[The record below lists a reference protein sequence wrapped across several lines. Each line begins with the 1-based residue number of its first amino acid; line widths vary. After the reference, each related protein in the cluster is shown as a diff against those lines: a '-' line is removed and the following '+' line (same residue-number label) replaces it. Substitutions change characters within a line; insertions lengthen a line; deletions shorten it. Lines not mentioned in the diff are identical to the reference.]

1 MNQEELAIE
10 LCKQMNIINSTNNK
24 SMFSRPSIKMLV
36 VALLGL
42 LMSVCVFTQSPG
54 EFYRL
59 CNELLQTKHLYLKY
73 NADRVYFVLSLS
85 VFLVHPTSI
94 AAVDGSTVEFT
105 CTANNSNGIYYTVN
119 GKPASS
125 GFIIDK
131 GFNQLGAEELDT
143 LVTRRNLS
151 VTVSSLY
158 NNTEIL
164 CRVLG
169 TQNVVSSN
177 TATLTVQ
184 GNTHVHDNQ
193 QSLLSLI
200 SGPLSSVDG
209 LYYYFIDSSTIN
221 ISWSPPFTL
230 PGTHITGYN
239 ISVTT
244 SNGTTTDYYTSN
256 SYYVLLLTAG
266 ITDSPCD
273 QITITVSGY
282 NGLNGEDESISGIYL
297 PSSNVSSRL
306 LLLLIHHQVWLI
318 V

>member
-1 MNQEELAIE
+1 MS
-10 LCKQMNIINSTNNK
+10 IIHCFFFIFFFALKGKVHVYGMTVHGLHNYTVPVRHSYVL
-24 SMFSRPSIKMLV
+24 SDAMLSASIKI

-42 LMSVCVFTQSPG
+42 LMCACVYTQSPG
-54 EFYRL
+54 EF
-59 CNELLQTKHLYLKY
+59 LLIQGTAAQCHLLTPKY
-73 NADRVYFVLSLS
+73 NLFLSVS

-105 CTANNSNGIYYTVN
+105 CTANITDTIYYRVNDTV
-119 GKPASS
+119 ASL
-125 GFIIDK
+125 GFIINK
-131 GFNQLGAEELDT
+131 GFTELDT
-143 LVTRRNLS
+143 ENIGTLEFRRNLS

-164 CRVLG
+164 CRALG
-169 TQNVVSSN
+169 TDKNVNSN

-184 GNTHVHDNQ
+184 GSTHVHDNQ
-193 QSLLSLI
+193 QLLLSLI
-200 SGPLSSVDG
+200 SGQLSSVDD
-209 LYYYFIDSSTIN
+209 LSYSFIDSSTIN

-256 SYYVLLLTAG
+256 SYYVLLLID

-282 NGLNGEDESISGIYL
+282 NGLNGKNESISGIYL
-297 PSSNVSSRL
+297 PSGN
-306 LLLLIHHQVWLI
+306 
-318 V
+318 

>member
-1 MNQEELAIE
+1 MNR
-10 LCKQMNIINSTNNK
+10 
-24 SMFSRPSIKMLV
+24 FSVHR
-36 VALLGL
+36 
-42 LMSVCVFTQSPG
+42 T
-54 EFYRL
+54 
-59 CNELLQTKHLYLKY
+59 YLPI
-73 NADRVYFVLSLS
+73 DRVYFVLSVS
-85 VFLVHPTSI
+85 VFLVHPASI

-105 CTANNSNGIYYTVN
+105 CTASNTDSIYYRVNDTV
-119 GKPASS
+119 ASS
-125 GFIIDK
+125 GYIIDK
-131 GFNQLGAEELDT
+131 GFNQFDAEEFET

-158 NNTEIL
+158 NNTEIF
-164 CRVLG
+164 CRALG
-169 TQNVVSSN
+169 TNKNVNSN

-193 QSLLSLI
+193 QSLLSLV

-209 LYYYFIDSSTIN
+209 LSYSFIDSSTIN

-244 SNGTTTDYYTSN
+244 SNGTNTDYYTSN
-256 SYYVLLLTAG
+256 SYNVLLLTD

-297 PSSNVSSRL
+297 PSGMYNAIIVFPSPISTAPGVSVYIPVSVSISNELQLSMIIHVSAL
-306 LLLLIHHQVWLI
+306 
-318 V
+318 

>member
-1 MNQEELAIE
+1 M
-10 LCKQMNIINSTNNK
+10 
-24 SMFSRPSIKMLV
+24 
-36 VALLGL
+36 
-42 LMSVCVFTQSPG
+42 
-54 EFYRL
+54 
-59 CNELLQTKHLYLKY
+59 
-73 NADRVYFVLSLS
+73 
-85 VFLVHPTSI
+85 FLVHPTSI

-105 CTANNSNGIYYTVN
+105 CTANNTDSIVYRVN
-119 GKPASS
+119 DTSLES
-125 GFIIDK
+125 VMNK

-151 VTVSSLY
+151 VTVSSALY

-164 CRVLG
+164 CRAIG
-169 TQNVVSSN
+169 DPNVNSN

-184 GNTHVHDNQ
+184 GKTHTHDNQ

-209 LYYYFIDSSTIN
+209 LSYSFIDSSTIN

-230 PGTHITGYN
+230 SGTHITGYN

-256 SYYVLLLTAG
+256 SYHYVLLLTD

-282 NGLNGEDESISGIYL
+282 NGLNGENESISGIYL
-297 PSSNVSSRL
+297 PSGMYDAIIVFHYSFTYPHSSWC
-306 LLLLIHHQVWLI
+306 QCVYTS
-318 V
+318 

>member
-1 MNQEELAIE
+1 M
-10 LCKQMNIINSTNNK
+10 
-24 SMFSRPSIKMLV
+24 
-36 VALLGL
+36 
-42 LMSVCVFTQSPG
+42 
-54 EFYRL
+54 
-59 CNELLQTKHLYLKY
+59 
-73 NADRVYFVLSLS
+73 
-85 VFLVHPTSI
+85 FLVHPTSI

-105 CTANNSNGIYYTVN
+105 CTANNSDTVLYRVN
-119 GKPASS
+119 DTSAS
-125 GFIIDK
+125 DTDNMKK
-131 GFNQLGAEELDT
+131 GFNQLGTEPVDT
-143 LVTRRNLS
+143 LVSRNLS

-164 CRVLG
+164 CRAIG
-169 TQNVVSSN
+169 DPNVNSN

-200 SGPLSSVDG
+200 SGQLSSVDG
-209 LYYYFIDSSTIN
+209 LSYSFIDSSTIN

-256 SYYVLLLTAG
+256 SYYVLLLTN

-297 PSSNVSSRL
+297 PSGSHVYAIISIILNHNFLCFLFSV
-306 LLLLIHHQVWLI
+306 
-318 V
+318 

>member
-1 MNQEELAIE
+1 M
-10 LCKQMNIINSTNNK
+10 
-24 SMFSRPSIKMLV
+24 
-36 VALLGL
+36 
-42 LMSVCVFTQSPG
+42 
-54 EFYRL
+54 
-59 CNELLQTKHLYLKY
+59 
-73 NADRVYFVLSLS
+73 
-85 VFLVHPTSI
+85 FLVHPTSI

-105 CTANNSNGIYYTVN
+105 CTANNTILIDYNINGSSAGTQEIANIGLFEQLSFETV
-119 GKPASS
+119 
-125 GFIIDK
+125 D
-131 GFNQLGAEELDT
+131 D
-143 LVTRRNLS
+143 VTIRRNLS
-151 VTVSSLY
+151 VSVSSLY

-164 CRVLG
+164 CRAVG
-169 TQNVVSSN
+169 TDMNVNSN

-184 GNTHVHDNQ
+184 GKTHVHDNQ

-209 LYYYFIDSSTIN
+209 LSYSFIDSSTIN

-230 PGTHITGYN
+230 PGTHIIGYN

-256 SYYVLLLTAG
+256 SYYVLLSTD

-297 PSSNVSSRL
+297 PLGMYDAIIVFHYSFTYPHSSWCQCVYTS
-306 LLLLIHHQVWLI
+306 
-318 V
+318 

>member
-1 MNQEELAIE
+1 M
-10 LCKQMNIINSTNNK
+10 
-24 SMFSRPSIKMLV
+24 
-36 VALLGL
+36 
-42 LMSVCVFTQSPG
+42 
-54 EFYRL
+54 
-59 CNELLQTKHLYLKY
+59 
-73 NADRVYFVLSLS
+73 
-85 VFLVHPTSI
+85 
-94 AAVDGSTVEFT
+94 EFT
-105 CTANNSNGIYYTVN
+105 CTANSSEVIIYRINGSSAGTQEIANIGLFKQLSFETV
-119 GKPASS
+119 
-125 GFIIDK
+125 D
-131 GFNQLGAEELDT
+131 DVT
-143 LVTRRNLS
+143 LRRNLS

-164 CRVLG
+164 CRAIG
-169 TQNVVSSN
+169 TEMNLNSN

-184 GNTHVHDNQ
+184 GNTHVHDSQ

-209 LYYYFIDSSTIN
+209 LSYSFIDSSAIN

-244 SNGTTTDYYTSN
+244 SNGTTNDYYTSN
-256 SYYVLLLTAG
+256 SYYVLLLTD

-297 PSSNVSSRL
+297 PSG
-306 LLLLIHHQVWLI
+306 I
-318 V
+318 

>member
-1 MNQEELAIE
+1 M
-10 LCKQMNIINSTNNK
+10 
-24 SMFSRPSIKMLV
+24 
-36 VALLGL
+36 
-42 LMSVCVFTQSPG
+42 
-54 EFYRL
+54 
-59 CNELLQTKHLYLKY
+59 
-73 NADRVYFVLSLS
+73 
-85 VFLVHPTSI
+85 FLVHPTSV

-105 CTANNSNGIYYTVN
+105 CTANNTDTIVYRVN
-119 GKPASS
+119 DTSASTAIVTS
-125 GFIIDK
+125 K
-131 GFNQLGAEELDT
+131 GFNQLDAEELDT
-143 LVTRRNLS
+143 LEFRRNLS

-164 CRVLG
+164 CRAFSPEV
-169 TQNVVSSN
+169 NSN

-184 GNTHVHDNQ
+184 GNTHAHDNQ

-209 LYYYFIDSSTIN
+209 LSYSFIDSSTIN

-256 SYYVLLLTAG
+256 SYYVLLLTD

-297 PSSNVSSRL
+297 PLGSHVYAIISIILNHILFYVS
-306 LLLLIHHQVWLI
+306 
-318 V
+318 